1 MNIEINPEFKKAFDI
16 MEYSSDNLFLTGRA
30 GTGKSTLLNYFKAK
44 TSKKIVV
51 LAPTGVAAL
60 NVGGQT
66 IHSFFRFKPDITE
79 DKIEK
84 LSERALKI
92 YKQLDTIV
100 IDEISMVRADLL
112 DYIDIFLRR
121 NLGKNRAF
129 AGIQMIFI
137 GDLYQLPPVVKKDE
151 KGIFNERYKSH
162 YFFDADVFKKLNFRF
177 VELEKVYRQSDE
189 CFIHIL
195 NKIRNNTIAD
205 DELCL
210 LNKRAN
216 KRPDDEKYMIYL
228 TPLNRTAKEINEKK
242 LNELNTDIH
251 IFNAITAGNFK
262 ETDFPTDEELRLACG
277 AQVMLLNNDSRGRW
291 VNGTI
296 GIIIDFD
303 IGDDGED
310 VVVIEKEDGDIV
322 SVKPHKWE
330 MFRYTYDEKKK
341 KIGTEATG
349 SFTQFPL
356 RLAWAIT
363 IHKSQGKTFDKVLI
377 DISSGVFAHGQT
389 YVALSRCRSLEGMYL
404 KSPVKKQHIIMD
416 RRIINFLTEYQYDIS
431 EKETPLNIKTDIIN
445 NAIKNKTELKIT
457 YLKTNDEKSIR
468 IIRPIAFETI
478 SFGGKKIYGLKAFC
492 YKRNEERFFKIER
505 ILEINEIKSKIL

>member
-1 MNIEINPEFKKAFDI
+1 MNIEKNPEFEKAFDI
-16 MEYSSDNLFLTGRA
+16 MEYSYDNLFLTGRA
-30 GTGKSTLLNYFKAK
+30 GTGKSTLLSYFKEK

-84 LSERALKI
+84 LSERVVNI
-92 YKQLDTIV
+92 YRKLDTIV

-121 NLGKNRAF
+121 NLDKNRPF

-137 GDLYQLPPVVKKDE
+137 GDLYQLPPVVKKNE
-151 KGIFNERYKSH
+151 KEIFNERYKSH
-162 YFFDADVFKKLNFRF
+162 YFFDADVFKKLAFRF

-189 CFIHIL
+189 DFIHIL
-195 NKIRNNTIAD
+195 NKIRNNTITD
-205 DELCL
+205 DDLRI
-210 LNKRAN
+210 LNKRT
-216 KRPDDEKYMIYL
+216 KERPSDEKYMVYL
-228 TPLNRTAKEINEKK
+228 TPLNRAAKEINEKK
-242 LNELNTDIH
+242 LTELSDEIQ
-251 IFNAITAGNFK
+251 IFKAIINGNFK
-262 ETDFPTDEELRLACG
+262 ETDFPTDEELKLARG
-277 AQVMLLNNDSRGRW
+277 AQVMLLNNDSSGRW

-303 IGDDGED
+303 IGDDGEE

-322 SVKPHKWE
+322 YVKPHKWE
-330 MFRYTYDEKKK
+330 MFKYTYDEKKK
-341 KIGTEATG
+341 KIGTETTG

-363 IHKSQGKTFDKVLI
+363 IHKSQGKTFEKVLI
-377 DISSGVFAHGQT
+377 DISSGIFAHGQT
-389 YVALSRCRSLEGMYL
+389 YVALSRCKSLEGIYL
-404 KSPVKKQHIIMD
+404 KSPLKKQHIIMD
-416 RRIINFLTEYQYDIS
+416 RRIINFLTEYQYDMS
-431 EKETPLNIKTDIIN
+431 EKEIPLSMKTDIIN
-445 NAIKNKTELKIT
+445 NAIENGTELEIT
-457 YLKTNDEKSIR
+457 YLKTSDEKSKR
-468 IIRPIAFETI
+468 IIKPIAFETI

-492 YKRNEERFFKIER
+492 YKRNETRFFKIER
-505 ILEINEIKSKIL
+505 ILEINKIKNKI